1 MISAT
6 SSIAGGILTS
16 TFGTPAPSPVNIP
29 SSATGSTSS
38 QASIVQ
44 SLLDNSGSDAYF
56 LSNLTFAQDT
66 ESLLQDPRSNGA
78 LSGTASSYVQQII
91 KAIDPGAPSS
101 TSAATAAT
109 ATSSSSTPSSTIQAG
124 GNSPTS
130 TLPPEGILA

>member
-6 SSIAGGILTS
+6 SSLASGILTS

-91 KAIDPGAPSS
+91 KAIDPGAPAS
-101 TSAATAAT
+101 TAAAP
-109 ATSSSSTPSSTIQAG
+109 ATGSSSTPTSTLQTT
-124 GNSPTS
+124 SDPTS
-130 TLPPEGILA
+130 GGLPPEGLLA